1 MKIEKDMINNPSHYT
16 HNKYE
21 AIDVIEDAVQG
32 LEPVEAVLVGNII
45 KYILRW
51 KWKNG
56 IQDCKKAQWYL
67 NRLIQRLEKEK

>member
-1 MKIEKDMINNPSHYT
+1 MKIEKDMINSPSHYT

-21 AIDVIEDAVQG
+21 AIDVIEDTVQG